1 MSLSGRVAVIT
12 GATGNLGSVVTK
24 RFVAEGAQVL
34 AVYYVEEELQA
45 LMGEPGERSRLLP
58 VKADV
63 TQESEVQASMER
75 AHEELG
81 GPHILLNLVGGYA
94 SGAPVHETDESTWD
108 KMMTM
113 NLKSAFLCCKH
124 ALRYMLPQEYGRI
137 VNVSSKVALD
147 LPADSCAYAV
157 SKAGIVSLTRCLAQ
171 ELKGTGVS
179 VAAIMP
185 SIIDTPVTRQA
196 RPKADHTKWVT
207 PEQIADVL
215 AYLASGPAEAIN
227 GAILPIFGAV

>member
-24 RFVAEGAQVL
+24 RFVAEEARVL
-34 AVYYVEEELQA
+34 AVYYADEELEALVEELDDASQ
-45 LMGEPGERSRLLP
+45 LLP
-58 VKADV
+58 VKVDV
-63 TQESEVQASMER
+63 RREAEVQAVMEQ
-75 AHEELG
+75 AHEQLG

-94 SGAPVHETDESTWD
+94 AGAPVHETDESTWD
-108 KMMTM
+108 KMMAM

-124 ALRYMLPQEYGRI
+124 ALRYMLPQGYGRI
-137 VNVSSKVALD
+137 VSVSSKVALD

-157 SKAGIVSLTRCLAQ
+157 SKAGIVSLTKCLAE

-227 GAILPIFGAV
+227 GAVLPIFGAV